1 MAKIKKAQNGVIAA
15 STPIPSLRK
24 GQLKRLGRLEAKN
37 PDRATR
43 VADRMIERDTRL
55 QRGKS
60 FVNSK
65 LAAVPTKA
73 TPTAVPKS
81 KTGGKVKSKKK

>member
-1 MAKIKKAQNGVIAA
+1 MAKIKKAQNGVIAP

-65 LAAVPTKA
+65 LAAVPAKA
-73 TPTAVPKS
+73 TQTVPTKKA
-81 KTGGKVKSKKK
+81 GGKVKSKKK